1 MNVVRTSRKR
11 KRGDLR
17 SGRTGAI
24 RHSDEALREEPGPEC
39 AEEARRGEKAEMR
52 EQSPSQRTAEK
63 QGSGWSTGRSGEH
76 FWGIHELERSPAT
89 EREKTAVWE

>member
-1 MNVVRTSRKR
+1 MNAVRTSRER

-17 SGRTGAI
+17 SGRTGVI
-24 RHSDEALREEPGPEC
+24 RHSDEALREEPRPEC

-52 EQSPSQRTAEK
+52 EHPSQSTAEK
-63 QGSGWSTGRSGEH
+63 QGSDWSTGRSGEH